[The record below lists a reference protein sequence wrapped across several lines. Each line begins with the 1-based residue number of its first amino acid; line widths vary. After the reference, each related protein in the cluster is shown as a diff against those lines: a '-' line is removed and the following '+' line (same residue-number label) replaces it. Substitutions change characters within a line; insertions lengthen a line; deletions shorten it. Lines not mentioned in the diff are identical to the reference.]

1 MTNRCWALFLC
12 PLVNFMKLKEKGKN
26 KKRKKTRSKENNAEE
41 YKVIYGLKM
50 KEGTQRFHVRKFI
63 SFEFYFFLLFFCLS
77 LRLYQNKN
85 IKTKT
90 WMRVKIYSKI
100 SFVKEWKRNV
110 RDVGGSSSSQLYLFS
125 SFVVGCLHQFII
137 SHRWMNREKNIYNK
151 GKKNLAI
158 Y

>member
-1 MTNRCWALFLC
+1 MLSFIFVSISEFYEVER
-12 PLVNFMKLKEKGKN
+12 EKN
-26 KKRKKTRSKENNAEE
+26 KKRKARSKENNAEE

-50 KEGTQRFHVRKFI
+50 KEGTPRFHVRKFI
-63 SFEFYFFLLFFCLS
+63 SFEFYFFFLYIFFVCSYTALL
-77 LRLYQNKN
+77 LYQNKN

-125 SFVVGCLHQFII
+125 SFVVSRLHQFII
-137 SHRWMNREKNIYNK
+137 SHRWMNGEEEI
-151 GKKNLAI
+151 
-158 Y
+158 